1 MVFLPQVPGSG
12 AWGGMGVRP
21 QVGVRAQSVGDPGQ
35 RGLCLLA
42 CPCPASRA
50 SGFFNLFL
58 CDGSI
63 PGGKDTVAR
72 KDPPTG
78 SLLCGAQREA
88 GQLRFRPWF
97 CISASLCH
105 TYLVCAMGR

>member
-1 MVFLPQVPGSG
+1 MAPGGREGSECG
-12 AWGGMGVRP
+12 RS
-21 QVGVRAQSVGDPGQ
+21 RLE
-35 RGLCLLA
+35 GLCLLA
-42 CPCPASRA
+42 SPCPASRA
-50 SGFFNLFL
+50 SGFFSLFL
-58 CDGSI
+58 CDGSM
-63 PGGKDTVAR
+63 PGGKDTEVR

-105 TYLVCAMGR
+105 TYLV